1 MFIRMRTVVMMRF
14 MVVIELIHRC
24 FWAFTTSTPSF
35 KFPAQVVADI
45 LCNSQLLL
53 PLLSKHIR
61 AVLISSHD
69 TALGCMPSP
78 GGDAL
83 DDPFG

>member
-1 MFIRMRTVVMMRF
+1 MMRF

-69 TALGCMPSP
+69 CQVRGVMLLMILSGKL
-78 GGDAL
+78 AL
-83 DDPFG
+83 DL